1 MPQTSRKMGDNLYYN
16 EKRAFTFYKTADKLV
31 LIHSYTF
38 TPRAQAIIAW
48 ILEAYAHVLPDVGIY
63 TPKQFADRIR
73 EVYSDRDA
81 HNAKAIATLM
91 DMDEFAIQEQPL
103 QIMKG
108 E

>member
-1 MPQTSRKMGDNLYYN
+1 MSQTSSLFYN
-16 EKRAFTFYKTADKLV
+16 EKRAFTFYKTADKLA

-38 TPRAQAIIAW
+38 TPRAQELIMW

-73 EVYSDRDA
+73 EVYSDRDE
-81 HNAKAIATLM
+81 HNAKAITLLM
-91 DMDEFAIQEQPL
+91 DLDTFRVPDEWLRIV
-103 QIMKG
+103 KG

>member
-1 MPQTSRKMGDNLYYN
+1 MSQTSSLFYN
-16 EKRAFTFYKTADKLV
+16 DKRAFTFYKTADKLV

-38 TPRAQAIIAW
+38 TPRAQEIITW

-63 TPKQFADRIR
+63 TPRQFADRIR
-73 EVYSDRDA
+73 DAYSDRDT

-91 DMDEFAIQEQPL
+91 ELDEFMVQEEPIRRYIQ
-103 QIMKG
+103 KG